1 MGWHHAALGA
11 SLCITVHYLLL
22 RAASGRLPDALGALI
37 LEGTAALGIL
47 AYYVAYGAAR
57 DTQAVSG
64 RGAFFAALS
73 GLAISGGSVLLF
85 AALRRGG
92 PVAAT
97 GTIVLGGGVALSAL
111 LAPFL
116 FGETMN
122 ARRLIGVALGVC
134 AMVVLAWDGVRA
146 EGP

>member
-1 MGWHHAALGA
+1 MGWYHAALGA
-11 SLCITVHYLLL
+11 SLCVTVHYLLL
-22 RAASGRLPDALGALI
+22 RAASGRVPDALGALI

-47 AYYVAYGAAR
+47 GYYLLYGAAR
-57 DTQAVSG
+57 GTQPVSS
-64 RGAFFAALS
+64 RGVAFAAMS
-73 GLAISGGSVLLF
+73 GLAISGASVLLF

-97 GTIVLGGGVALSAL
+97 GTIVMGGGVALSAL

-116 FGETMN
+116 FGETLN
-122 ARRLIGVALGVC
+122 VRRVVGVGLGMC